1 MNTVEDLL
9 NDAMKYEEKAL
20 IYYILYAIKKGKIQK
35 TDPAETFNLNRFSEK
50 EHQEVAKLIEE
61 NPLGIWKIRIF
72 SLKRNR
78 KRYEFIFAA
87 NEQEA
92 AAHFRELFHT
102 EPLNI
107 HEYPLDFEMLEGKRV
122 TSFREM
128 RKRFNTFP
136 AYLGYY
142 EKQYEVIIN
151 GTNSYQTYQP

>member
-1 MNTVEDLL
+1 MTARELL
-9 NDAMKYEEKAL
+9 EAAIEQEEISLVYCLVYLFRKGLIQENDRN
-20 IYYILYAIKKGKIQK
+20 I
-35 TDPAETFNLNRFSEK
+35 DFSRVVN
-50 EHQEVAKLIEE
+50 QEVARLIEE
-61 NPLGIWKIRIF
+61 NPLGIRKIRIYC
-72 SLKRNR
+72 LRRNR
-78 KRYEFIFAA
+78 KRYEFIFAE

-151 GTNSYQTYQP
+151 GTNKNLQQKK

>member
-1 MNTVEDLL
+1 MTARELL
-9 NDAMKYEEKAL
+9 EAAIEQEEISLVYCLVYLFRTGLIQEND
-20 IYYILYAIKKGKIQK
+20 
-35 TDPAETFNLNRFSEK
+35 TDIDFSLVDN
-50 EHQEVAKLIEE
+50 QEVGKLIEE
-61 NPLGIWKIRIF
+61 NQLGIRKIRIF

-78 KRYEFIFAA
+78 KRYEFIFA
-87 NEQEA
+87 EKEEEA
-92 AAHFRELFHT
+92 AARFRELFHT

-142 EKQYEVIIN
+142 EKQYGVIIN
-151 GTNSYQTYQP
+151 GTNKNPQQKK